1 LSRLL
6 SYIRRLALSPAF
18 RRLTQVRIL
27 LRASFAL
34 RASLVREWPT
44 FALRELFARRMVG
57 CYRVRESGVKVCVR
71 HTTHDVMGLDE
82 VFSQHLYALPPPV
95 SASLERDRP
104 LVVVDLGANVGHFG
118 AYVIGLFPDV
128 RMTGFEPD
136 NGNVRLLSR
145 CIEANG
151 REQSWTLVKACAS
164 TSDGSLRFVGSRGAT
179 SHVPAPGEEHP
190 SATTVTALDV
200 FPYLEG
206 VDFLKIDIEGGEWP
220 ILGDPRFASV
230 PASAVVLEYHPHLC
244 PGDDARG
251 QAFLLL
257 EKAGYTVA
265 PISHRPDGIGMLWGW
280 RSASARS

>member
-57 CYRVRESGVKVCVR
+57 CYHIRESGVKVCVR

-82 VFSQHLYALPPPV
+82 VFSQHLYALPAPV
-95 SASLERDRP
+95 STALQSGRP
-104 LVVVDLGANVGHFG
+104 LEVVDLGANIGHFG
-118 AYVIGLFPDV
+118 AWVIGLFPDA

-136 NGNVRLLSR
+136 NGNARLLSR

-151 REQSWTLVKACAS
+151 RERSWKLVKACAW
-164 TSDGSLRFVGSRGAT
+164 TSNGSLRFVGSRGAT
-179 SHVPAPGEEHP
+179 SHVPAPGEEGP
-190 SATTVTALDV
+190 GATTVPALDV
-200 FPYLEG
+200 FPYLER
-206 VDFLKIDIEGGEWP
+206 VDLLKVDIEGGEWA

-230 PASAVVLEYHPHLC
+230 PARAVVLEYHPHLC

-251 QAFLLL
+251 QAFVLL

-265 PISHRPDGIGMLWGW
+265 PISHRPDGIGMLWAW
-280 RSASARS
+280 KPSSARS